1 MNISIRPLGMTLGP
15 LKEVFLHLMTSR
27 LKNANVPYSFDQMI
41 VLLIVDHCPKAQ
53 QEIATIMQRDK
64 SVILRMIDL
73 LENDGL
79 LSRIPDQKDRR
90 RNNIILTKKGTEYV
104 HRYKNMEKEMTEVLL
119 QGLNPEEIN
128 TFYKV
133 IDHITQKG
141 QSLQEHN

>member
-1 MNISIRPLGMTLGP
+1 MNTYIRPLGMTLGP

-27 LKNANVPYSFDQMI
+27 LKEANVPYSFDQMI

-73 LENDGL
+73 LENHGL
-79 LSRIPDQKDRR
+79 LSRIPDIDDRR
-90 RNNIILTKKGTEYV
+90 RNNIVLTSKGTKYV
-104 HRYKNMEKEMTEVLL
+104 LMYKNMEKEMTEVLL
-119 QGLNPEEIN
+119 QGLKPNEIN

-141 QSLQEHN
+141 HNLKELN